1 MRFFLFP
8 TAMVRPSSSL
18 AKFSVVISN
27 IPFPQFSSPPLYD
40 STHPPLFLR
49 GNRNCRGAISPDL
62 EDAILHCHYV
72 RFGGKADMYV
82 RRETMDLGLRDK
94 VVLVTGS

>member
-27 IPFPQFSSPPLYD
+27 IPFPQFSSPPLYN
-40 STHPPLFLR
+40 SPHPPLYLR
-49 GNRNCRGAISPDL
+49 GNRSCCGAILPDL
-62 EDAILHCHYV
+62 EDADPALSLCPVSGVKRTLLLGIVSSAYDPK
-72 RFGGKADMYV
+72 RTSW
-82 RRETMDLGLRDK
+82 RRR
-94 VVLVTGS
+94 